1 VLTSEDILVTAE
13 EVIRRYGPSKATVVD
28 VARALNVSH
37 GSVYRHFPSKAAL
50 RDAVTERWLQR
61 VAEPLDK
68 IAASQRMA
76 PPRRLRKYLDTLIQ
90 AKRERALED
99 PEMFSNY
106 MSLISETDGAVSDHV
121 NHLVDNLAQIIEDG
135 MATRAFVPWLDARE
149 AARGVFDATAVF
161 HNPAHAPEWRRP
173 TIDAEFEGVWKLVIA
188 GLSP

>member
-1 VLTSEDILVTAE
+1 MLTSEDILVTAE

-90 AKRERALED
+90 AKRKRALED
-99 PEMFSNY
+99 PELFSNY
-106 MSLISETDGAVSDHV
+106 MSLISEADGAVSEHV
-121 NHLVDNLAQIIEDG
+121 NHLVDNLTQIIEDG

-161 HNPAHAPEWRRP
+161 HNPAHALEWRRP